1 MVHVIK
7 RGLDLPIN
15 GQPVQTIS
23 VGPEI
28 SSVALLG
35 DDYVGMRPTM
45 LVKQGDSVKLGQ
57 PIFED
62 KKTKGIVYTSPGCG
76 IVDSIN
82 RGEKRKFESIII
94 NLEGEKAERFES
106 YEALDDVSNEQV
118 RQLLIK
124 SGEWA
129 ALRTR
134 PYSKVPVPDSSP
146 SSIFVTAIDS
156 NPLAGEPELVINN
169 QKDFF
174 LHGLHVLSRI
184 NDGPIYVCTRE
195 DSRVPGKEIPG
206 VHFESF
212 SGPHPAGL
220 VGTHIHTLDPVSV
233 NHTVWY
239 IHYQDVISWGHLFL
253 TGQLQTER
261 VVSVAGPVVS
271 KPQMYTTRRGANID
285 ELVKGNIKDPN
296 ARMISGSVLCGRTA
310 IAPVNFLGRYHLQ
323 VSAIA
328 EGNFREFLGWQK
340 PGFNKFSVARIYGGA
355 WLKGRKFDFNSNLNG
370 GHRKMVPIGTYE
382 RVMPLDVMPTHLL
395 RSLIVGNT
403 ENAQLLGCLELDE
416 EDLGLCTFVCPGKY
430 DYGTILRENLTRIEK
445 EG

>member
-23 VGPEI
+23 VGPAI

-94 NLEGEKAERFES
+94 NLEGEKAEKFES

-156 NPLAGEPELVINN
+156 NPSFDA
-169 QKDFF
+169 
-174 LHGLHVLSRI
+174 
-184 NDGPIYVCTRE
+184 RE
-195 DSRVPGKEIPG
+195 
-206 VHFESF
+206 
-212 SGPHPAGL
+212 
-220 VGTHIHTLDPVSV
+220 T
-233 NHTVWY
+233 
-239 IHYQDVISWGHLFL
+239 
-253 TGQLQTER
+253 
-261 VVSVAGPVVS
+261 
-271 KPQMYTTRRGANID
+271 ID
-285 ELVKGNIKDPN
+285 
-296 ARMISGSVLCGRTA
+296 
-310 IAPVNFLGRYHLQ
+310 
-323 VSAIA
+323 
-328 EGNFREFLGWQK
+328 
-340 PGFNKFSVARIYGGA
+340 
-355 WLKGRKFDFNSNLNG
+355 
-370 GHRKMVPIGTYE
+370 
-382 RVMPLDVMPTHLL
+382 
-395 RSLIVGNT
+395 
-403 ENAQLLGCLELDE
+403 
-416 EDLGLCTFVCPGKY
+416 
-430 DYGTILRENLTRIEK
+430 
-445 EG
+445 